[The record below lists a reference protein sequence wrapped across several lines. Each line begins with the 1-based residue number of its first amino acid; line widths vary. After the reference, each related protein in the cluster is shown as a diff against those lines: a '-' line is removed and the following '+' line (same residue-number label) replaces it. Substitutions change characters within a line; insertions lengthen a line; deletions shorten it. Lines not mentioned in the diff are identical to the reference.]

1 MIRKDAKNMG
11 YHEGK
16 KNRRQGLCRGGWDCY
31 DRMYVHRG
39 TVIQLKQEVSEITDF
54 VMAVGRNIYDI
65 RYGIIGFNYLDH
77 VVCVQEGVHIVR
89 RLAASVTRTD
99 GSARN

>member
-1 MIRKDAKNMG
+1 MVGEDIRAAPEASSNITLRPGNDWRQNGRNMIRKDAKNMG

-54 VMAVGRNIYDI
+54 VMAVGEIHLQHR
-65 RYGIIGFNYLDH
+65 
-77 VVCVQEGVHIVR
+77 V
-89 RLAASVTRTD
+89 
-99 GSARN
+99 